1 MGSQEGSR
9 DGGTQEGIRDG
20 RHRRLVGMGD
30 TGG

>member
-1 MGSQEGSR
+1 MGTQEGSR